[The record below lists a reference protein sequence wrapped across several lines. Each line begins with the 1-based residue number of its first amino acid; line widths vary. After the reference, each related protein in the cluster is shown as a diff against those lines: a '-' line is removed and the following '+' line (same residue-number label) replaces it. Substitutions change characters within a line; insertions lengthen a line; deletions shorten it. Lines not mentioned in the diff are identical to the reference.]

1 MINTSIVIIGD
12 EILLGRVTD
21 TNSGAIAR
29 AMDRAGSHIVSIAT
43 VGDNA
48 QAIRNAVE
56 AALAESDVVFTTG
69 GLGPTKDDIT
79 KRVLTDIFGGET
91 VRNDEVTKN
100 IESIFAA
107 KGLKLNPLTLDQAL
121 VPASATIIQNRLGTA
136 PIMVFSKD
144 GKTLVSMPGV
154 PFETEGMLPEVVRH
168 IIEVRR
174 PGSGLRHTTFVV
186 TGISESALASYLDSY
201 EQSLPEDYKLAYLPD
216 SPVIRLRLDG
226 PEADGHYAAYSEALK
241 SALSAINDLTIL
253 GCGEKSIGELVV
265 ERLKGKGLTMA
276 TAESCTG
283 GNIAHIITSVP
294 GASEVFA
301 GGVVSYA
308 NSAKI
313 NVLGVGAE
321 TLADNGAVSRPV
333 VLQMVGGACKALA
346 ADCAVATSGIA
357 GPGGGTPDKPVGTVW
372 IAVRTPQGSEAVC
385 YRFPG
390 SRDRVIARASATA
403 LIMLLKRL

>member
-29 AMDRAGSHIVSIAT
+29 AMDRAGSRIVSIAT

-121 VPASATIIQNRLGTA
+121 VPVSATIIQNRLGTA

-174 PGSGLRHTTFVV
+174 PGTGLRHTTFVV
-186 TGISESALASYLDSY
+186 TGISESALAGCLDSY

-226 PEADGHYAAYSEALK
+226 PEADVQYAAYSEALK

-253 GCGEKSIGELVV
+253 GCGEKTIGELVV
-265 ERLKGKGLTMA
+265 ERLKEKGLTMA

-321 TLADNGAVSRPV
+321 TLADNGAVCRPV
-333 VLQMVGGACKALA
+333 VLQMVGGACKVLA

>member
-29 AMDRAGSHIVSIAT
+29 AMDRAGSRIVSIAT

-154 PFETEGMLPEVVRH
+154 PFETEGMLPEVVCH

-186 TGISESALASYLDSY
+186 TGISESALAGCLDSY

-226 PEADGHYAAYSEALK
+226 PEADVQYAAYSEALK
-241 SALSAINDLTIL
+241 SALSVINDLTIL
-253 GCGEKSIGELVV
+253 GCGEKTIGELVV
-265 ERLKGKGLTMA
+265 ERLKEKGLTMA

-294 GASEVFA
+294 GASEVFT